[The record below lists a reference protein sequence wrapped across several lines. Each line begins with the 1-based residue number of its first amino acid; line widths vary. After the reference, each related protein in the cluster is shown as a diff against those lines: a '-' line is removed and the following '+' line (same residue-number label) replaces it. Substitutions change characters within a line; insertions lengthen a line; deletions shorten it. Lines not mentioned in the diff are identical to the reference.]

1 MKLRIV
7 EHNGRYWVHQLTTSV
22 RYHDNQQDLFED
34 NSRPNIAV
42 MGVIAMVGSRRGL
55 SGRADRIQIRE
66 NSRFKQ

>member
-42 MGVIAMVGSRRGL
+42 MGVIAMVGSRRGVV
-55 SGRADRIQIRE
+55 R
-66 NSRFKQ
+66 